1 MIFFLK
7 CNYLLYF
14 AFLPRWPEMAS
25 AKQDAS
31 TSGAQY
37 SGPRRLC
44 CLDRCGPW
52 QHLGQTGEEG
62 PSPTSH
68 WARVQSNWNGRG
80 CIHARRHPLAPVHL
94 TYAPCPPC
102 AGRRHTAAYRKDEPG
117 LRGKRTFVAA
127 TKSLEGPVTTEVP
140 QGVRRLSASPAATA
154 NPSAAQGK
162 PPVRA
167 QSAGLV
173 RKDPLPVDRAA
184 RVRSAGLSRRSQNGS
199 EFVWGGLRIARDSS
213 GRSIRAAESPMPWPA
228 ARDYPPSRDAS
239 GVPIDYALARYGG
252 PLRSKPPEHPDVVKS
267 RRNRAIASD
276 PSYPNQAMRARN
288 AGEIYY

>member
-1 MIFFLK
+1 MGEPAAHSHEGYSFLDG
-7 CNYLLYF
+7 
-14 AFLPRWPEMAS
+14 PRW
-25 AKQDAS
+25 
-31 TSGAQY
+31 
-37 SGPRRLC
+37 RLQSKT
-44 CLDRCGPW
+44 RV
-52 QHLGQTGEEG
+52 QAG
-62 PSPTSH
+62 PSILDHGGFAAWTDVAPGSILDKRGKRDLRQPPT
-68 WARVQSNWNGRG
+68 GREFNPTG
-80 CIHARRHPLAPVHL
+80 MVG
-94 TYAPCPPC
+94 
-102 AGRRHTAAYRKDEPG
+102 GRRHTAAYRKDEPG

-127 TKSLEGPVTTEVP
+127 TKSLEGPVTTELP